1 MFKGLDIL
9 HATIEPARVRDAK
22 PGESH
27 TAQVH
32 LSVMR
37 VARESDERFT
47 GAAGD
52 FMSDDAELCAI
63 GRAFLARAAVVLAAS
78 TRSQVFVQ
86 TGAKD
91 TDVAITDPPAPAAPR
106 A

>member
-1 MFKGLDIL
+1 MDKGLDIL

-27 TAQVH
+27 TSQVH

-37 VARESDERFT
+37 VARDPDERFA
-47 GAAGD
+47 GAPGD
-52 FMSDDAELCAI
+52 FMSDDPELCAL
-63 GRAFLARAAVVLAAS
+63 GRAFLERAAVVLATS
-78 TRSQVFVQ
+78 SRSAVFVQ
-86 TGAKD
+86 VGPKD
-91 TDVAITDPPAPAAPR
+91 TDVTVTQAR